1 MDMQHCK
8 FCDMSD
14 IEDRLIQRDDI
25 LEKSEIVI
33 SELLFNVIVLSYTE
47 RNFISLL
54 QISHLIIA
62 HLESRP

>member
-1 MDMQHCK
+1 
-8 FCDMSD
+8 MSD